1 MLIMCRLI
9 SIFAAGMLVLTPAGA
24 QEAPTAQTAPA
35 DVAPS
40 AAPAVAV
47 APSLAMRVGD
57 LAAKLPGSHPDDR
70 AAVRAFYSA
79 TPDKLVWTD
88 QGELTARARSA
99 MTEIAKAN
107 DWGLS
112 ASSFELPA
120 ETAGLSDDAVIEAEA
135 RLSLAVLKYARHAR
149 GGRMVPT
156 QLSDNLD
163 RTLNLLEPHKVLD
176 GIAAASE
183 PDAFL
188 RRFHPQHPQFER
200 LRQLYLALKA
210 GTYQPD
216 PSPAVAEPEPEPPAV
231 TGAPPISTPQAAEST
246 VSPVSP
252 VVQALDQL
260 PATPWLSQLQDP
272 QQALEQI
279 QAAWATNPPPQPAAV
294 AAATTGTT
302 PEDSTAETPWQP
314 EPSAESEPQPEPIP
328 AVTSLEDGESSLALQ
343 PLDPSSDPD
352 ADDGD
357 QSAAS
362 DPEAI
367 IPVVVTVEDDTPAT
381 DAPDSEEQVVAT
393 QEPAASRF
401 SEEEWEDLSRG
412 LLLVTLSS
420 PQGD

>member
-1 MLIMCRLI
+1 MSGSLEEAYVAVERAYGQGD
-9 SIFAAGMLVLTPAGA
+9 FATALQLAEALQPQIPAGRPDLLD
-24 QEAPTAQTAPA
+24 QRLDLLLGHIHLYGLNQPTRAATAYAAVLERCAEPSYRELA
-35 DVAPS
+35 SQGLELSRQQLSVAP
-40 AAPAVAV
+40 
-47 APSLAMRVGD
+47 
-57 LAAKLPGSHPDDR
+57 
-70 AAVRAFYSA
+70 
-79 TPDKLVWTD
+79 
-88 QGELTARARSA
+88 
-99 MTEIAKAN
+99 
-107 DWGLS
+107 
-112 ASSFELPA
+112 
-120 ETAGLSDDAVIEAEA
+120 
-135 RLSLAVLKYARHAR
+135 
-149 GGRMVPT
+149 
-156 QLSDNLD
+156 
-163 RTLNLLEPHKVLD
+163 
-176 GIAAASE
+176 
-183 PDAFL
+183 
-188 RRFHPQHPQFER
+188 
-200 LRQLYLALKA
+200 
-210 GTYQPD
+210 
-216 PSPAVAEPEPEPPAV
+216 VAEPEP
-231 TGAPPISTPQAAEST
+231 ISAPQAAESA

-252 VVQALDQL
+252 VAQPIDQL